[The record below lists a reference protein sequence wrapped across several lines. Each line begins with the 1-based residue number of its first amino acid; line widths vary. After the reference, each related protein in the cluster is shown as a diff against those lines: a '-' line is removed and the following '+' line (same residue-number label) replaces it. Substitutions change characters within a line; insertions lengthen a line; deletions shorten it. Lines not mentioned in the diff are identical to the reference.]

1 MFHLKSSMKLGF
13 MGGYWSRVSEGRAL
27 ARVGGILPQE
37 GCILFT

>member
-13 MGGYWSRVSEGRAL
+13 MGGYWARVLEGRAL
-27 ARVGGILPQE
+27 ARVGGILLQE